1 MWVDSWGLGSDP
13 SRSVLFSLT
22 VRSVQCVCR
31 KRDQAGRRRGWIPRV
46 PIKDKHGRGIL
57 YFKRLK
63 IRERNSRRKEFVQWQ
78 IFFFFNV
85 GSGSLIKKKKKVSFK
100 NSYDK
105 YANCYVCSVT
115 CRMRLESLQ
124 FLYAI
129 CFVSRKMITA
139 RAFLESLEEHCFFSH
154 HVD

>member
-1 MWVDSWGLGSDP
+1 M
-13 SRSVLFSLT
+13 
-22 VRSVQCVCR
+22 
-31 KRDQAGRRRGWIPRV
+31 
-46 PIKDKHGRGIL
+46 
-57 YFKRLK
+57 
-63 IRERNSRRKEFVQWQ
+63 
-78 IFFFFNV
+78 

-129 CFVSRKMITA
+129 CFESRKMITV
-139 RAFLESLEEHCFFSH
+139 RAFLESLEDVFFLTMLIKTSIEQKGESRFS
-154 HVD
+154 VLWLVSPNSAVKS